1 MAVRILLLI
10 LGFVIAVNIV
20 LSGVGLAMNVNL
32 YEKYG
37 KQILIFFGAFA
48 VVIVLVYV
56 VLGVLGLI

>member
-56 VLGVLGLI
+56 VLGILGLI

>member
-1 MAVRILLLI
+1 MAIRILLLL

-37 KQILIFFGAFA
+37 KQILYFFGGF
-48 VVIVLVYV
+48 VVLIVVVYV
-56 VLGVLGLI
+56 VLGVLGLV

>member
-1 MAVRILLLI
+1 MAIRVLLLI

-37 KQILIFFGAFA
+37 KQILIFFAAFA
-48 VVIVLVYV
+48 VIIVLTYV
-56 VLGVLGLI
+56 VLGILGLV